1 MKNKRIFFACLLIG
15 GCMLLSPPSS
25 QGDDGAFDK
34 YGGWTGLKGTKTGV
48 FHVEAIHDRWWL
60 VTPAGNV
67 FWSTGM
73 YSVRMGGI
81 PETGTGRR
89 PYQEAAIKRHGS
101 EREWARVTLLRLKD
115 WGFNT
120 IGDWSSESVFSQ
132 GGFVYVF
139 GINLP
144 HVAPNVIAKGAY
156 GYFPDVFDPSFQQS
170 VYASMEKRF
179 KSQPYL
185 IDDPWLLGYFLADE
199 PSWYGSKQRHGALTD
214 DFIALSADRSGKQSW
229 VQFLKTKY
237 GEIGKLNEA
246 WGTQYTDFRLLLDI
260 VTLEDNEYTIKDK
273 KAFLKA
279 VALRFSQVLFTTL
292 RHFDPHHM
300 VLGTRPTRTY
310 PEVLEAIGEYTDV
323 FGVSHYQLNTGYK
336 IALDFERQISDLY
349 SYGKKPILL
358 GVLISGQDTGLPYGL
373 VKTQQDRGISYWRY
387 LAKVAS
393 DPRIVGMHWFQYFD
407 PPRKCY
413 DKMAANWGL
422 VNDQDEP
429 YKDAVDL
436 VRQANQMVYAYALG
450 VSHFAPDFDNLLGLQ
465 GGQASEEIPGGS
477 FTTIKIPIVN
487 GDFEARNR
495 GWKMQSWKG
504 GSKAAIDGTQKH
516 GGQYALKISGGQ
528 EPGWDS
534 VGVAVQYSPNF
545 ILKPGLEYKLSA
557 WIKTKD
563 VESFAQVRIKT
574 ASPSGTVAHY
584 KAGGQYGTQDWT
596 KYEAVFTPLE
606 DSKADYLVVQLVG
619 KGTAWFDDLALEV
632 SSLEGSDYRDF
643 LRQQEET
650 KTNVPDIRM
659 LRTRPLPVSNSGFE
673 QGDKDWGLQPW
684 KGKPRVGVAWLKGH
698 NSTRALEIKGAAD
711 GWDSVGA
718 GVQALGAIMFD
729 PDKEYLLKGWI
740 KTANVSDAAFLRVK
754 VKYDN
759 GQEEYFET
767 GPVSA
772 TSDWTQAQKVF
783 RLKGK
788 GTADYLACQLVGSG
802 TAWFDDVSLE
812 EIIPR

>member
-1 MKNKRIFFACLLIG
+1 MKNKKKFLVCLLTF
-15 GCMLLSPPSS
+15 GCMFLSPPVS
-25 QGDDGAFDK
+25 QGDGAFDK
-34 YGGWTGLKGTKTGV
+34 YGGWTGLKGTKTGA
-48 FHVEAIHDRWWL
+48 FHVEAIHDRWWI

-67 FWSTGM
+67 FWSIGM

-89 PYQEAAIKRHGS
+89 PYQEAAIKRYGS

-120 IGDWSSESVFSQ
+120 IGDWSAESVFRQ

-144 HVAPNVIAKGAY
+144 HIAPNVIAKGAY

-199 PSWYGSKQRHGALTD
+199 PSWYGSKQRYGALTD
-214 DFIALSADRSGKQSW
+214 DFIALSADRSGKQAW
-229 VQFLKTKY
+229 VQFLKTRY
-237 GEIGKLNEA
+237 EEIGKLNEA
-246 WGTQYTDFRLLLDI
+246 WGTQYPDFRALLDI
-260 VTLEDNEYTIKDK
+260 VTLEDNEYTTKDK

-292 RHFDPHHM
+292 RTFDPHHM

-310 PEVLEAIGEYTDV
+310 PEILEAIGEYTDV

-336 IALDFERQISDLY
+336 IAPDFERQISDLY

-358 GVLISGQDTGLPYGL
+358 GVLISGQDAGLPYGL
-373 VKTQQDRGISYWRY
+373 VKTQHDRGVSYWRY

-450 VSHFAPDFDNLLGLQ
+450 VSHFAPDFDNLFGLEGEQ
-465 GGQASEEIPGGS
+465 SSEQVSGGNLETIRIPV
-477 FTTIKIPIVN
+477 VN
-487 GDFEARNR
+487 GDFEARDK
-495 GWKMQSWKG
+495 GWKMQAWKG
-504 GSKAAIDGTQKH
+504 ESKTAIAGEQKH
-516 GGQYALKISGGQ
+516 GGEYALKIFGGQ

-534 VGVAVQYSPNF
+534 VGVAVQYGPNF

-563 VESFAQVRIKT
+563 VESFAQVQIKT
-574 ASPSGTVAHY
+574 TSPSGTVVYY

-596 KYEAVFTPLE
+596 KYEEVFTPLE
-606 DSKADYLVVQLVG
+606 DSKVDYLVVQLVG

-632 SSLEGSDYRDF
+632 SAPEGSDYRDF

-650 KTNVPDIRM
+650 KINVPDIRM
-659 LRTRPLPVSNSGFE
+659 LRTRPLPMSNSGFE
-673 QGDKDWGLQPW
+673 EGGKEWELQPW
-684 KGKPRVGVAWLKGH
+684 KGKPRVGVAWLKGRD
-698 NSTRALEIKGAAD
+698 SLRALEIKGSAQ
-711 GWDSVGA
+711 GWDSVGV
-718 GVQALGAIMFD
+718 GVRNLKSLKLDATKRYIVKAWVRTQGLSDRA
-729 PDKEYLLKGWI
+729 LLKI
-740 KTANVSDAAFLRVK
+740 K
-754 VKYDN
+754 VKYDA
-759 GQEEYFET
+759 GGVEYFESA
-767 GPVSA
+767 PVSG
-772 TSDWTQAQKVF
+772 SLDWTEIHAIVQ
-783 RLKGK
+783 LKSAGVI
-788 GTADYLACQLVGSG
+788 DYLACQLVGSG
-802 TAWFDDVSLE
+802 AAWFDDISLE
-812 EIIPR
+812 EIIDE